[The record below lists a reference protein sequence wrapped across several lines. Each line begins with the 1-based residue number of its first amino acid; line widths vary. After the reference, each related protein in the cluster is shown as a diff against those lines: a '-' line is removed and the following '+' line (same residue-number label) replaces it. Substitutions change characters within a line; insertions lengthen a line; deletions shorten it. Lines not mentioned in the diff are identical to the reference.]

1 MEWSNESVL
10 EFLRLYEQESVIWN
24 AKHLKHK
31 DRNAVYDAWSNIQ
44 KSFSLQ
50 CTVQELKK
58 KKESL
63 MSTFRPLLSK
73 VKVSMGTGSGADDVY
88 KPNWFAYE
96 TMAKFLVGVS
106 QPRSTISTQ
115 VNLFNYHA

>member
-24 AKHLKHK
+24 VKHLKHR
-31 DRNAVYDAWSNIQ
+31 DRNAVSDAWSNIQ
-44 KSFSLQ
+44 KSLSLQ

-63 MSTFRPLLSK
+63 MSTFRPLLNK
-73 VKVSMGTGSGADDVY
+73 VKGSMGTGSSAEDVY

-96 TMAKFLVGVS
+96 TMAKFLFGVY

-115 VNLFNYHA
+115 VHLFNYQ

>member
-24 AKHLKHK
+24 AKHLKHR
-31 DRNAVYDAWSNIQ
+31 DRNAVSDAWSNIQ

-50 CTVQELKK
+50 YTVQELKK

-73 VKVSMGTGSGADDVY
+73 VKGSMKTGSSAEDVY

-96 TMAKFLVGVS
+96 TMAKFLFGAC

-115 VNLFNYHA
+115 VHILFNYQ